1 MEGRARHVE
10 GDHGLQLPRL
20 ARERAPAPADG
31 RHRRG
36 LRAVER
42 HRERHHHAR
51 PAVQGAR
58 PRRLGGG
65 RTAGAAPAQARQVTQ
80 AHARIHAFEPR
91 SRANG
96 PGARFVVWFQ
106 GCTLGCPGCFNPT
119 THDAA
124 AGRSIALDELIGEL
138 GRVHGIEGLSLSG
151 GEPLQQPGAAR
162 ALLDAAR
169 ALGLSTLAF
178 SGYTVEEIRD
188 LPGGPDVLA
197 RLDVLIDGRYVAG
210 ERLATGLRG
219 SANQRI
225 QLLTGRYTRADVE
238 ATPVAEI
245 RIAPTGDVILT
256 GVDPLKL
263 RRRP

>member
-1 MEGRARHVE
+1 MK
-10 GDHGLQLPRL
+10 
-20 ARERAPAPADG
+20 
-31 RHRRG
+31 
-36 LRAVER
+36 LRV
-42 HRERHHHAR
+42 HA
-51 PAVQGAR
+51 
-58 PRRLGGG
+58 
-65 RTAGAAPAQARQVTQ
+65 
-80 AHARIHAFEPR
+80 IDPR

-96 PGARFVVWFQ
+96 PGVRFVVWLQ
-106 GCTLGCPGCFNPT
+106 GCTLGCPGCFNPG

-124 AGRSIALDELIGEL
+124 GGREITVEELTAQIATTRD
-138 GRVHGIEGLSLSG
+138 IEGISLSG
-151 GEPLQQPGAAR
+151 GEPLQQAEGAA

-178 SGYTVEEIRD
+178 SGYALDEIRA
-188 LPGGPDVLA
+188 LPHGIAVLD

-225 QLLTGRYTRADVE
+225 HLLTSRYERAQVE

-245 RIAPTGDVILT
+245 HIDTRGEVVLT

-263 RRRP
+263 KR